1 MAKKTAP
8 LLPVTAKLLVD
19 FGERLKLARLRRKL
33 TAKRVAER
41 AGMSVMTLR
50 ALKAGGAGVTIGA
63 YLSVMH
69 VLGIER
75 DLAKLA
81 ETDVIGRQLQDARL
95 VQGRSSRSHGL
106 TPVIRDNPQ
115 RPSTTQIVMGEP
127 SPGDQADAAMTS
139 KTTAPEGVSTD
150 SLVALLVL
158 KNDKEGRDH

>member
-8 LLPVTAKLLVD
+8 LLPATAQLLVD

-50 ALKAGGAGVTIGA
+50 TLEAGGSGITIGA

-69 VLGIER
+69 VLVLER
-75 DLAKLA
+75 DFAKLA
-81 ETDVIGRQLQDARL
+81 ESDVVGRQLQDARL
-95 VQGRSSRSHGL
+95 MQGSRASPCGL

-115 RPSTTQIVMGEP
+115 IIPTGQIVTAEP
-127 SPGDQADAAMTS
+127 SPGDQAA
-139 KTTAPEGVSTD
+139 
-150 SLVALLVL
+150 VAVPPRPLRP
-158 KNDKEGRDH
+158 KESVRIPWSHCLF

>member
-8 LLPVTAKLLVD
+8 LLPATAKLLVD

-50 ALKAGGAGVTIGA
+50 ALEAGGAGVTIGA

-95 VQGRSSRSHGL
+95 VQRRSARHRGL
-106 TPVIRDNPQ
+106 TPVIRDNSQITP
-115 RPSTTQIVMGEP
+115 TGQIVTAEP
-127 SPGDQADAAMTS
+127 SPGDQAAVAMAS
-139 KTTAPEGVSTD
+139 QATATEGVSTD

-158 KNDKEGRDH
+158 KNDKGGRDH